1 MTQLSELL
9 VDRMDVWMADRV
21 VVVAL
26 REIVGLEVVVISST
40 HSAVAATVTEILEV
54 AMHSFFI
61 VTNYFCQM

>member
-1 MTQLSELL
+1 
-9 VDRMDVWMADRV
+9 MADRV